1 MKKTLD
7 QTLLENLASNLT
19 DIWEDW
25 NKVNHHD
32 KTNGLSQKAVNAYRH
47 EHPGSHLQTAVTTKP
62 SKLKPGSKAAKR
74 RKSFCARMSGNKG
87 PMKKPNGKPT
97 PKALALRR
105 WHCESIEEMR
115 QLIEYAEQEIARE
128 KMLAEKWSQK
138 YKSSINC
145 SHPKGFSQ
153 KAHCAGKKKHEES
166 MMTMETVCPDCGMCQ
181 THGNL
186 NEIKK
191 GAKDS
196 NGFTK
201 CWPGHHAAGTK
212 KGKNGGQVRNCVP
225 NEGVAEAHD
234 PKFAG
239 FMNQALGTRQDKKPL
254 RVDPKTVMS
263 MNNMPGYKHAFK
275 FGMDIIKK
283 MDPDTKEHFA
293 NEDDD
298 ALESYMIDIAEKKG
312 FIPKY
317 FVEED
322 LSEVVGE
329 FEEIFHDPEMEGWS
343 WADLLRDMI
352 GQEPR
357 AHEKA
362 NVQAHKQMMAK
373 AQAEKDNLPPIDP
386 NKLQVVDRTDTGK
399 SEIWYP
405 SGGFF
410 GTDSWAVVQ
419 DGFKDKAHAEHALK
433 QLKANPN
440 VVNIIK
446 KAIEDENMSESTGDK
461 PFDTMMKTIKKGTGK
476 QATADRKEQ
485 KQRNQEQTRQAID
498 NMFGGGN
505 PADKLSIRKKGVA
518 ENYHSDLMKQTYA
531 KFFKPAPP
539 KTVSAVKKFL
549 SGVIISLGTAQDNDY
564 DEEEP
569 EEISW
574 EQDLAD
580 VREAY
585 SKLRGNSS
593 PNWFD
598 IADAVLSYDTEFRE
612 SMLEWAEEEL
622 GNELVDF
629 LWHEVWEAKHKISRS
644 SGSYNVTLGHQ
655 SVPGQQNDRDS
666 FKDWDPETDPPNPFA
681 NLRWL
686 VMINGEQKIKFGGV
700 GNSQEA
706 AMKTA
711 TNWANNHGYER
722 EVQAGKVKVVKVQQG
737 VAEGGGAQQA
747 AIAIAKKESGKYTK
761 DGKRKK

>member
-1 MKKTLD
+1 MKKKSLD
-7 QTLLENLASNLT
+7 WSLFEEFVGHLT
-19 DIWEDW
+19 DLWETEAW
-25 NKVNHHD
+25 QKVNHHD
-32 KTNGLSQKAVNAYRH
+32 KTNGLSQKAVNSYRR
-47 EHPGSHLQTAVTTKP
+47 EHPGSKLQTAVTTKP
-62 SKLKPGSKAAKR
+62 SKLKKGSKAAKR

-105 WHCESIEEMR
+105 WNCESIEEMR

-128 KMLAEKWSQK
+128 KML
-138 YKSSINC
+138 
-145 SHPKGFSQ
+145 
-153 KAHCAGKKKHEES
+153 
-166 MMTMETVCPDCGMCQ
+166 
-181 THGNL
+181 
-186 NEIKK
+186 
-191 GAKDS
+191 
-196 NGFTK
+196 
-201 CWPGHHAAGTK
+201 
-212 KGKNGGQVRNCVP
+212 
-225 NEGVAEAHD
+225 AEAHD

-373 AQAEKDNLPPIDP
+373 AQAEKDNPPPIDP

-461 PFDTMMKTIKKGTGK
+461 PFDTMMKSIKKGTKK
-476 QATADRKEQ
+476 QATADRREQ
-485 KQRNQEQTRQAID
+485 KRQDQERTRDAIA

-518 ENYHSDLMKQTYA
+518 EGSKNNNTIAQKI
-531 KFFKPAPP
+531 FFARSVKAP
-539 KTVSAVKKFL
+539 K
-549 SGVIISLGTAQDNDY
+549 G
-564 DEEEP
+564 
-569 EEISW
+569 W
-574 EQDLAD
+574 
-580 VREAY
+580 
-585 SKLRGNSS
+585 
-593 PNWFD
+593 
-598 IADAVLSYDTEFRE
+598 SYDHVGFITQDGRQIQM
-612 SMLEWAEEEL
+612 SGHK
-622 GNELVDF
+622 GNDVY
-629 LWHEVWEAKHKISRS
+629 VTN
-644 SGSYNVTLGHQ
+644 NVT
-655 SVPGQQNDRDS
+655 D
-666 FKDWDPETDPPNPFA
+666 DPEFPKQNIKIVSLSKPVSIPTTNSVGAENCGTFVA
-681 NLRWL
+681 NVLQA
-686 VMINGEQKIKFGGV
+686 NGIKGIDTQKIYSVFKQPHKQDV
-700 GNSQEA
+700 S
-706 AMKTA
+706 
-711 TNWANNHGYER
+711 
-722 EVQAGKVKVVKVQQG
+722 
-737 VAEGGGAQQA
+737 EGGGAQQA
-747 AIAIAKKESGKYTK
+747 AIAIAKRESGKYTK

>member
-1 MKKTLD
+1 MKKTLED
-7 QTLLENLASNLT
+7 QLLQNFASNLT
-19 DIWEDW
+19 NLWEDW

-62 SKLKPGSKAAKR
+62 SKLKAGSKAAKR

-105 WHCESIEEMR
+105 WNCESIEEMR

-128 KMLAEKWSQK
+128 KML
-138 YKSSINC
+138 
-145 SHPKGFSQ
+145 
-153 KAHCAGKKKHEES
+153 
-166 MMTMETVCPDCGMCQ
+166 
-181 THGNL
+181 
-186 NEIKK
+186 
-191 GAKDS
+191 
-196 NGFTK
+196 
-201 CWPGHHAAGTK
+201 
-212 KGKNGGQVRNCVP
+212 
-225 NEGVAEAHD
+225 AEAHD

-461 PFDTMMKTIKKGTGK
+461 PFDTMMKSIKKGTKK
-476 QATADRKEQ
+476 QATADRREQ
-485 KQRNQEQTRQAID
+485 KRQDQERTRDAIA

-505 PADKLSIRKKGVA
+505 PADKLSIRKKDVA
-518 ENYHSDLMKQTYA
+518 EGVPQPGESSGAPKQFGPDAKIQTRQMTVKQIISSIPGLPYYNNVVDDWDAKDYSWGVTKKVIEYATYLKEHPKSLSQLPPILVLNG
-531 KFFKPAPP
+531 KFEDGAHR
-539 KTVSAVKKFL
+539 VSAIWLLQQRMDPKNPLWKNAKLNVQFVK
-549 SGVIISLGTAQDNDY
+549 
-564 DEEEP
+564 
-569 EEISW
+569 
-574 EQDLAD
+574 
-580 VREAY
+580 
-585 SKLRGNSS
+585 
-593 PNWFD
+593 
-598 IADAVLSYDTEFRE
+598 
-612 SMLEWAEEEL
+612 
-622 GNELVDF
+622 
-629 LWHEVWEAKHKISRS
+629 
-644 SGSYNVTLGHQ
+644 
-655 SVPGQQNDRDS
+655 
-666 FKDWDPETDPPNPFA
+666 
-681 NLRWL
+681 
-686 VMINGEQKIKFGGV
+686 
-700 GNSQEA
+700 
-706 AMKTA
+706 
-711 TNWANNHGYER
+711 
-722 EVQAGKVKVVKVQQG
+722 QG
-737 VAEGGGAQQA
+737 VAEGLDGRASATPAINKRGKFTSWDENEPMRLKCQDGEFRTIQEINVLRQKMGMKPFSIKGEQGVAEGAQQA
-747 AIAIAKKESGKYTK
+747 AIAIAKRESGKYTK

>member
-549 SGVIISLGTAQDNDY
+549 SG
-564 DEEEP
+564 E
-569 EEISW
+569 
-574 EQDLAD
+574 
-580 VREAY
+580 
-585 SKLRGNSS
+585 
-593 PNWFD
+593 
-598 IADAVLSYDTEFRE
+598 
-612 SMLEWAEEEL
+612 
-622 GNELVDF
+622 
-629 LWHEVWEAKHKISRS
+629 
-644 SGSYNVTLGHQ
+644 
-655 SVPGQQNDRDS
+655 
-666 FKDWDPETDPPNPFA
+666 
-681 NLRWL
+681 
-686 VMINGEQKIKFGGV
+686 
-700 GNSQEA
+700 
-706 AMKTA
+706 
-711 TNWANNHGYER
+711 
-722 EVQAGKVKVVKVQQG
+722 
-737 VAEGGGAQQA
+737 
-747 AIAIAKKESGKYTK
+747 
-761 DGKRKK
+761 

>member
-312 FIPKY
+312 LIPKY

-373 AQAEKDNLPPIDP
+373 AQAEKDNPPPIDP
-386 NKLQVVDRTDTGK
+386 NKLKVVDRTDTGK

-410 GTDSWAVVQ
+410 GTNSWAVVQ
-419 DGFKDKAHAEHALK
+419 GGFKDKAHAEHALK
-433 QLKANPN
+433 QLKTNPN

-446 KAIEDENMSESTGDK
+446 KAIADEGVAEDLELEEQFNIIESMIEYWAEQHGVDSDAIWEDLEEVDDEELLSEAEAWQKSS
-461 PFDTMMKTIKKGTGK
+461 GK
-476 QATADRKEQ
+476 NK
-485 KQRNQEQTRQAID
+485 N
-498 NMFGGGN
+498 GGLN
-505 PADKLSIRKKGVA
+505 KKGVA
-518 ENYHSDLMKQTYA
+518 SYRRSHPGSHLQTA
-531 KFFKPAPP
+531 VTTKP
-539 KTVSAVKKFL
+539 
-549 SGVIISLGTAQDNDY
+549 
-564 DEEEP
+564 
-569 EEISW
+569 
-574 EQDLAD
+574 
-580 VREAY
+580 
-585 SKLRGNSS
+585 SKLKKGSKAAKRRKSFCARMKGMKKHRAGAKTKRDPNSRINKS
-593 PNWFD
+593 
-598 IADAVLSYDTEFRE
+598 LRK
-612 SMLEWAEEEL
+612 
-622 GNELVDF
+622 
-629 LWHEVWEAKHKISRS
+629 WHCE
-644 SGSYNVTLGHQ
+644 
-655 SVPGQQNDRDS
+655 
-666 FKDWDPETDPPNPFA
+666 
-681 NLRWL
+681 
-686 VMINGEQKIKFGGV
+686 
-700 GNSQEA
+700 
-706 AMKTA
+706 
-711 TNWANNHGYER
+711 
-722 EVQAGKVKVVKVQQG
+722 
-737 VAEGGGAQQA
+737 
-747 AIAIAKKESGKYTK
+747 
-761 DGKRKK
+761 

>member
-1 MKKTLD
+1 MKKKSLD
-7 QTLLENLASNLT
+7 WSLFEEFVGHLT
-19 DIWEDW
+19 DLWETEAW
-25 NKVNHHD
+25 QKVNHHD
-32 KTNGLSQKAVNAYRH
+32 KTNGLSQKAVNSYRR
-47 EHPGSHLQTAVTTKP
+47 EHPGSKLQTAVTTKP

-105 WHCESIEEMR
+105 WNCESIEEMR

-128 KMLAEKWSQK
+128 KML
-138 YKSSINC
+138 
-145 SHPKGFSQ
+145 
-153 KAHCAGKKKHEES
+153 
-166 MMTMETVCPDCGMCQ
+166 
-181 THGNL
+181 
-186 NEIKK
+186 
-191 GAKDS
+191 
-196 NGFTK
+196 
-201 CWPGHHAAGTK
+201 
-212 KGKNGGQVRNCVP
+212 
-225 NEGVAEAHD
+225 AEAHD

-373 AQAEKDNLPPIDP
+373 AQAEKDNPPPIDP

-461 PFDTMMKTIKKGTGK
+461 PFDTMMKSIKKGTKK
-476 QATADRKEQ
+476 QATADRREQ
-485 KQRNQEQTRQAID
+485 KRQDQERTRDAIA

-518 ENYHSDLMKQTYA
+518 EGSKNNNTIAQKI
-531 KFFKPAPP
+531 FFARSVKAP
-539 KTVSAVKKFL
+539 K
-549 SGVIISLGTAQDNDY
+549 G
-564 DEEEP
+564 
-569 EEISW
+569 W
-574 EQDLAD
+574 
-580 VREAY
+580 
-585 SKLRGNSS
+585 
-593 PNWFD
+593 
-598 IADAVLSYDTEFRE
+598 SYDHVGFITQDGRQIQM
-612 SMLEWAEEEL
+612 SGHK
-622 GNELVDF
+622 GNDVY
-629 LWHEVWEAKHKISRS
+629 VTN
-644 SGSYNVTLGHQ
+644 NVT
-655 SVPGQQNDRDS
+655 D
-666 FKDWDPETDPPNPFA
+666 DPEFPKQNIKIVSLSKPVSIPTTNSVGAENCGTFVA
-681 NLRWL
+681 NVLQA
-686 VMINGEQKIKFGGV
+686 NGIKGIDTQKIYSVFKQPHKQDV
-700 GNSQEA
+700 S
-706 AMKTA
+706 
-711 TNWANNHGYER
+711 
-722 EVQAGKVKVVKVQQG
+722 
-737 VAEGGGAQQA
+737 EGGGAQQA
-747 AIAIAKKESGKYTK
+747 AIAIAKRESGKYTK

>member
-1 MKKTLD
+1 MKKSLD
-7 QTLLENLASNLT
+7 WTIMEEFVGRLT
-19 DIWEDW
+19 DLWENENW
-25 NKVNHHD
+25 QKVNHHD
-32 KTNGLSQKAVNAYRH
+32 KTNGLSQKAVNSYRR
-47 EHPGSHLQTAVTTKP
+47 EHPGSKLQTAVTTKP
-62 SKLKPGSKAAKR
+62 SKLKAGSKAAKR

-105 WHCESIEEMR
+105 WNCESIEEMR

-128 KMLAEKWSQK
+128 KML
-138 YKSSINC
+138 
-145 SHPKGFSQ
+145 
-153 KAHCAGKKKHEES
+153 
-166 MMTMETVCPDCGMCQ
+166 
-181 THGNL
+181 
-186 NEIKK
+186 
-191 GAKDS
+191 
-196 NGFTK
+196 
-201 CWPGHHAAGTK
+201 
-212 KGKNGGQVRNCVP
+212 
-225 NEGVAEAHD
+225 AEAHD

-373 AQAEKDNLPPIDP
+373 AQAEKDNPPPIDP

-461 PFDTMMKTIKKGTGK
+461 PFDTMMKSIKKGTKK
-476 QATADRKEQ
+476 QATADRREQ
-485 KQRNQEQTRQAID
+485 KRQDQERTRDAIA

-505 PADKLSIRKKGVA
+505 PADKLSIRKKDVA
-518 ENYHSDLMKQTYA
+518 ESSKNSNT
-531 KFFKPAPP
+531 
-539 KTVSAVKKFL
+539 
-549 SGVIISLGTAQDNDY
+549 TAQKIFFARSNKA
-564 DEEEP
+564 P
-569 EEISW
+569 KGW
-574 EQDLAD
+574 
-580 VREAY
+580 
-585 SKLRGNSS
+585 
-593 PNWFD
+593 
-598 IADAVLSYDTEFRE
+598 SYDHVGFITQDGRQIQM
-612 SMLEWAEEEL
+612 SGHK
-622 GNELVDF
+622 GNDV
-629 LWHEVWEAKHKISRS
+629 
-644 SGSYNVTLGHQ
+644 YVT
-655 SVPGQQNDRDS
+655 NDVTD
-666 FKDWDPETDPPNPFA
+666 DPEFPKQNIKIVSLSKPVSIPTTNSVGAENCGTFVA
-681 NLRWL
+681 NVLQA
-686 VMINGEQKIKFGGV
+686 NGIKGIDTQKIYSVFKQPHKQDV
-700 GNSQEA
+700 S
-706 AMKTA
+706 
-711 TNWANNHGYER
+711 
-722 EVQAGKVKVVKVQQG
+722 
-737 VAEGGGAQQA
+737 EGGGAQQA
-747 AIAIAKKESGKYTK
+747 AIAIAKRESGKYTK

>member
-1 MKKTLD
+1 
-7 QTLLENLASNLT
+7 
-19 DIWEDW
+19 
-25 NKVNHHD
+25 
-32 KTNGLSQKAVNAYRH
+32 
-47 EHPGSHLQTAVTTKP
+47 
-62 SKLKPGSKAAKR
+62 
-74 RKSFCARMSGNKG
+74 
-87 PMKKPNGKPT
+87 
-97 PKALALRR
+97 
-105 WHCESIEEMR
+105 MR
-115 QLIEYAEQEIARE
+115 ANEFIT
-128 KMLAEKWSQK
+128 EKWSQK

-153 KAHCAGKKKHEES
+153 KAHCAGKKKHNES
-166 MMTMETVCPDCGMCQ
+166 ITMEMTCPDCGMCQ

-191 GAKDS
+191 GQKDA
-196 NGFTK
+196 NGFTR
-201 CWPGHHAAGTK
+201 CWPGKHAVGTK
-212 KGKNGGQVRNCVP
+212 KGKNGGQVRNCKP

-234 PKFAG
+234 PNFTG
-239 FMNQALGTRQDKKPL
+239 FMNKALGTRQDKKPL
-254 RVDPKTVMS
+254 KVDPKTVMS

-386 NKLQVVDRTDTGK
+386 NKLQVVDRTVTGK

>member
-1 MKKTLD
+1 MKKTLE
-7 QTLLENLASNLT
+7 QQLLENLSFSLT
-19 DIWEDW
+19 NMLEDW

-32 KTNGLSQKAVNAYRH
+32 KTNGLSQKAVNAYRR
-47 EHPGSHLQTAVTTKP
+47 EHPGSKLQTAVTTKP

-105 WHCESIEEMR
+105 WNCESIEEMA
-115 QLIEYAEQEIARE
+115 QMIAEGTRMIAE
-128 KMLAEKWSQK
+128 L
-138 YKSSINC
+138 
-145 SHPKGFSQ
+145 
-153 KAHCAGKKKHEES
+153 
-166 MMTMETVCPDCGMCQ
+166 
-181 THGNL
+181 
-186 NEIKK
+186 KK

-225 NEGVAEAHD
+225 NEGVAEAKQSKSKFKTKQEAVLFLKNRMKEAQDVNDTYGYEVWQMPAGFDICHASSNTWRNNYRRNGGTHILNVFWGRTGKIEVVPAKQGVAEAHD

-254 RVDPKTVMS
+254 RVDPNTVMS

-373 AQAEKDNLPPIDP
+373 AQAEKDNPPPIDP

-461 PFDTMMKTIKKGTGK
+461 PFDTMMKSIKKGTKK
-476 QATADRKEQ
+476 QATADRREQ
-485 KQRNQEQTRQAID
+485 KRQDQERTRDAIA

-505 PADKLSIRKKGVA
+505 PADKLSIRKK
-518 ENYHSDLMKQTYA
+518 D
-531 KFFKPAPP
+531 
-539 KTVSAVKKFL
+539 
-549 SGVIISLGTAQDNDY
+549 
-564 DEEEP
+564 
-569 EEISW
+569 
-574 EQDLAD
+574 
-580 VREAY
+580 
-585 SKLRGNSS
+585 
-593 PNWFD
+593 
-598 IADAVLSYDTEFRE
+598 
-612 SMLEWAEEEL
+612 
-622 GNELVDF
+622 
-629 LWHEVWEAKHKISRS
+629 
-644 SGSYNVTLGHQ
+644 
-655 SVPGQQNDRDS
+655 
-666 FKDWDPETDPPNPFA
+666 
-681 NLRWL
+681 
-686 VMINGEQKIKFGGV
+686 
-700 GNSQEA
+700 
-706 AMKTA
+706 
-711 TNWANNHGYER
+711 
-722 EVQAGKVKVVKVQQG
+722 

-761 DGKRKK
+761 LGKRKK

>member
-1 MKKTLD
+1 MK
-7 QTLLENLASNLT
+7 
-19 DIWEDW
+19 
-25 NKVNHHD
+25 
-32 KTNGLSQKAVNAYRH
+32 
-47 EHPGSHLQTAVTTKP
+47 
-62 SKLKPGSKAAKR
+62 
-74 RKSFCARMSGNKG
+74 
-87 PMKKPNGKPT
+87 
-97 PKALALRR
+97 
-105 WHCESIEEMR
+105 
-115 QLIEYAEQEIARE
+115 RE
-128 KMLAEKWSQK
+128 K
-138 YKSSINC
+138 
-145 SHPKGFSQ
+145 
-153 KAHCAGKKKHEES
+153 
-166 MMTMETVCPDCGMCQ
+166 
-181 THGNL
+181 
-186 NEIKK
+186 
-191 GAKDS
+191 
-196 NGFTK
+196 
-201 CWPGHHAAGTK
+201 
-212 KGKNGGQVRNCVP
+212 
-225 NEGVAEAHD
+225 GVAEGDDRTVANIKNYERELAKYKKFNANGAHD
-234 PKFAG
+234 VKIK
-239 FMNQALGTRQDKKPL
+239 NLEK
-254 RVDPKTVMS
+254 
-263 MNNMPGYKHAFK
+263 
-275 FGMDIIKK
+275 II
-283 MDPDTKEHFA
+283 A
-293 NEDDD
+293 N
-298 ALESYMIDIAEKKG
+298 LKS
-312 FIPKY
+312 
-317 FVEED
+317 
-322 LSEVVGE
+322 
-329 FEEIFHDPEMEGWS
+329 
-343 WADLLRDMI
+343 
-352 GQEPR
+352 
-357 AHEKA
+357 
-362 NVQAHKQMMAK
+362 KQ
-373 AQAEKDNLPPIDP
+373 
-386 NKLQVVDRTDTGK
+386 
-399 SEIWYP
+399 S
-405 SGGFF
+405 
-410 GTDSWAVVQ
+410 
-419 DGFKDKAHAEHALK
+419 
-433 QLKANPN
+433 
-440 VVNIIK
+440 
-446 KAIEDENMSESTGDK
+446 MSETTGDK
-461 PFDTMMKTIKKGTGK
+461 PFDNMMKTIKKGTGK

-539 KTVSAVKKFL
+539 KTVLAVKKFL

-644 SGSYNVTLGHQ
+644 DGSYNVTLGHQ
-655 SVPGQQNDRDS
+655 NVPGQTSDRDS
-666 FKDWDPETDPPNPFA
+666 FKEWDPEKDPPNPFA

-747 AIAIAKKESGKYTK
+747 AIAIAKRESGKYTK

>member
-1 MKKTLD
+1 
-7 QTLLENLASNLT
+7 
-19 DIWEDW
+19 
-25 NKVNHHD
+25 
-32 KTNGLSQKAVNAYRH
+32 
-47 EHPGSHLQTAVTTKP
+47 
-62 SKLKPGSKAAKR
+62 
-74 RKSFCARMSGNKG
+74 MSGNKG

-105 WHCESIEEMR
+105 WNCESIEEMR

-128 KMLAEKWSQK
+128 KML
-138 YKSSINC
+138 
-145 SHPKGFSQ
+145 
-153 KAHCAGKKKHEES
+153 
-166 MMTMETVCPDCGMCQ
+166 
-181 THGNL
+181 
-186 NEIKK
+186 
-191 GAKDS
+191 
-196 NGFTK
+196 
-201 CWPGHHAAGTK
+201 
-212 KGKNGGQVRNCVP
+212 
-225 NEGVAEAHD
+225 AEAHD

-373 AQAEKDNLPPIDP
+373 AQAEKDNPPPIDP

-461 PFDTMMKTIKKGTGK
+461 PFDTMMKSIKKGTKK
-476 QATADRKEQ
+476 QATADRREQ
-485 KQRNQEQTRQAID
+485 KRQDQERTQDAIA

-505 PADKLSIRKKGVA
+505 PADKLSIRKKDVA
-518 ENYHSDLMKQTYA
+518 ESSKNSNT
-531 KFFKPAPP
+531 
-539 KTVSAVKKFL
+539 
-549 SGVIISLGTAQDNDY
+549 TAQKIFFARSNKA
-564 DEEEP
+564 P
-569 EEISW
+569 KGW
-574 EQDLAD
+574 
-580 VREAY
+580 
-585 SKLRGNSS
+585 
-593 PNWFD
+593 
-598 IADAVLSYDTEFRE
+598 SYDHVGFITQDGRQIQM
-612 SMLEWAEEEL
+612 SGHK
-622 GNELVDF
+622 GNDV
-629 LWHEVWEAKHKISRS
+629 
-644 SGSYNVTLGHQ
+644 YVT
-655 SVPGQQNDRDS
+655 NDVTD
-666 FKDWDPETDPPNPFA
+666 DPEFPKQNIKIVSLSKPVSIPTTNSVGAENCGTFVA
-681 NLRWL
+681 NVLQA
-686 VMINGEQKIKFGGV
+686 NGIKGIDTQKIYSVFKQPHKQDV
-700 GNSQEA
+700 S
-706 AMKTA
+706 
-711 TNWANNHGYER
+711 
-722 EVQAGKVKVVKVQQG
+722 
-737 VAEGGGAQQA
+737 EGGGAQQA
-747 AIAIAKKESGKYTK
+747 AIAIAKRESGKYTK